1 MVSEYTETKQL
12 FGQSSAGSVDPV
24 IIHKNRTD
32 RDRRVLEVILMQMT
46 REKLKQYRALKKEI
60 EKLDKDIDKLY
71 EKNMD
76 IPTVKGKVTGSS
88 KDFPYIQTHMTV
100 EMQEPREADLIS
112 RRIRIKRKRKEEAE
126 QQAFEIERFISNI
139 PDSTDRQIF
148 EMMFLDGKKQKEISE
163 DVGLE
168 RSGISKRISR
178 YL

>member
-1 MVSEYTETKQL
+1 M
-12 FGQSSAGSVDPV
+12 